1 MAGKHGSRGA
11 RPATALQEPGWAGP
25 GDTRRPAAASGPSR
39 RGRRPRGDRSAVA
52 LSLPAVAVTLC
63 LFIYPFLYG
72 LALSLRPDE
81 AGWTLANYLAFF
93 GDPRQVSTIW
103 ITFRIALPPTLL
115 GILLA
120 VPLALRMRGGL
131 RGERLVT
138 TLLVLPVTLG
148 TVLIAEG
155 MLTYFGPKGWFS
167 QAVRLLPGVEEAPR
181 LTHNALGVQLSLLL
195 QTFPFSFLLL
205 LGYASGIDPD
215 LEGAARTLGASPW
228 QAFRRITLPLLA
240 PGIAIAFSLAFVA
253 NFSVFP
259 SAVLVGQPSG
269 PTRVISIAAFQAAFE
284 QFDWSMGSTIAIIM
298 AVIELAVI
306 LLVLAWRQRLYRG
319 AASGAAKG

>member
-1 MAGKHGSRGA
+1 MDRAAA
-11 RPATALQEPGWAGP
+11 RPDAPPPAVRR
-25 GDTRRPAAASGPSR
+25 RRPG
-39 RGRRPRGDRSAVA
+39 GRDWSAVA

-72 LALSLRPDE
+72 LDLSLRPDR
-81 AGWTLANYLAFF
+81 GGLTLANYLAFF
-93 GDPRQVSTIW
+93 GDPRQVASIW

-120 VPLALRMRGGL
+120 LPLALYMRGGL

-155 MLTYFGPKGWFS
+155 MLTYFGPRGWFS
-167 QAVRLLPGVEEAPR
+167 QAVRLLPGVDEAPR
-181 LTHNALGVQLSLLL
+181 LTHSVLGVQLSLLL
-195 QTFPFSFLLL
+195 QGFPFSFLLL

-215 LEGAARTLGASPW
+215 LERAARTLGAGPW
-228 QAFRRITLPLLA
+228 QAFRRVTLPLLA
-240 PGIAIAFSLAFVA
+240 PGIAVAFSLGFVA

-298 AVIELAVI
+298 AAIELAVI
-306 LLVLAWRQRLYRG
+306 LLVLAWRRRLYRG
-319 AASGAAKG
+319 PAGAAVKG